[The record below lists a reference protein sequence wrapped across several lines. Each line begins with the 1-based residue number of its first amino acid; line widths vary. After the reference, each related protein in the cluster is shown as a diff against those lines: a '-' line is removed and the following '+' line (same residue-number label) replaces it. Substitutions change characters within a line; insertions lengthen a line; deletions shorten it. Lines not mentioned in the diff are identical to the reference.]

1 MKSKMHSSHLSPGD
15 MAGLILVVV
24 LIAVIAGTFAAIV
37 WLLGIKVAIAFF
49 VGLLI
54 SGLLIVRIRR

>member
-1 MKSKMHSSHLSPGD
+1 